1 MLNTFNLFQFSA
13 DCTNE
18 TPPDYETSVGG
29 PPTNPISAA
38 SEITVN
44 ESSVVLD
51 PVGRVIDLHQLHHYQ
66 ETTSQAGQSH
76 IIASCT
82 STGYT
87 CYIALPTCQC
97 GKVLA

>member
-1 MLNTFNLFQFSA
+1 MFDVFQFSA

-29 PPTNPISAA
+29 PLTNPISAA

-44 ESSVVLD
+44 ESSVVMD
-51 PVGRVIDLHQLHHYQ
+51 PAGRVIDLHQFHHYP
-66 ETTSQAGQSH
+66 ETASQAGQSH

-82 STGYT
+82 
-87 CYIALPTCQC
+87 YICSIF
-97 GKVLA
+97 GS